1 VSGATLHLPGVLRPL
16 ANGAATI
23 DVPLNGSG
31 TMADVVAHLEQVH
44 PGVHARIVD
53 ERGAVRRHVNVFVG
67 EESIRL
73 TGVLATPVAPGD
85 EIWVIPAVSGG

>member
-1 VSGATLHLPGVLRPL
+1 MSAAKLHLPNALREL
-16 ANGAATI
+16 AGGASTI
-23 DVPLNGSG
+23 DVPLTGSA
-31 TMADVVAHLEQVH
+31 TMADVVAHLEKAH
-44 PGVHARIVD
+44 PGVHARILD

>member
-1 VSGATLHLPGVLRPL
+1 MGSARLHLPGVLRPL

-23 DVPLNGSG
+23 EVPLPGSG
-31 TMADVVAHLEQVH
+31 TMADVVAHLEQAH

-53 ERGAVRRHVNVFVG
+53 ERGAVRRHVNLFVG

-73 TGVLATPVAPGD
+73 TGVLATPVTADD

>member
-1 VSGATLHLPGVLRPL
+1 
-16 ANGAATI
+16 
-23 DVPLNGSG
+23 VPITGTG
-31 TMADVVAHLEQVH
+31 TMADVVAHLAAAH

-67 EESIRL
+67 DESIRM
-73 TGVLATPVAPGD
+73 TGVLNTPVAAGD

>member
-1 VSGATLHLPGVLRPL
+1 MHLPGVLRPL
-16 ANGAATI
+16 AGGASTVEVPIGGSATF
-23 DVPLNGSG
+23 
-31 TMADVVAHLEQVH
+31 ADVVSHLEKAH

-73 TGVLATPVAPGD
+73 TGVLSTPIAAGD
-85 EIWVIPAVSGG
+85 DVWVIPAVSGG